1 MKLNGKK
8 VRLFMA
14 RACMKRPDLAKAI
27 GIHENSLGLIFR
39 RGTAATDTIG
49 RMANALGVDVT
60 DILDDDEV
68 L

>member
-1 MKLNGKK
+1 
-8 VRLFMA
+8 
-14 RACMKRPDLAKAI
+14 MKRPDLAKAI